1 MVSLN
6 ASVEICLVWSIA
18 HTTKEGHH
26 VMGKN
31 HGFYGVHS
39 LYHVQTIVSEKR
51 VLFKV
56 LEYIDDSKYEGEVLF
71 LYSVHIKKLLR
82 MLK

>member
-39 LYHVQTIVSEKR
+39 LYHVQTIVSEK
-51 VLFKV
+51 KG
-56 LEYIDDSKYEGEVLF
+56 I
-71 LYSVHIKKLLR
+71 I
-82 MLK
+82 